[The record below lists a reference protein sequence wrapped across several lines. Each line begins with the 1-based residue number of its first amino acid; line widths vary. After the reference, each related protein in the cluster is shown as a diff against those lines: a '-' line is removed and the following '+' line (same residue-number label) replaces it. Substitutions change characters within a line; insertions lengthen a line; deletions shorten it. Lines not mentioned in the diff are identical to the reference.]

1 MHDLFAGQ
9 ITVKAK
15 CVADEKKYNFIKIFL
30 KMLAIN
36 NCQIKG
42 GYEIPMKTQTSYLT
56 CSIFALLF
64 KTYAVYLLME
74 KRRGALEYSKAKNA
88 GYCNV

>member
-42 GYEIPMKTQTSYLT
+42 GYEIPMQT
-56 CSIFALLF
+56 
-64 KTYAVYLLME
+64 
-74 KRRGALEYSKAKNA
+74 
-88 GYCNV
+88 

>member
-42 GYEIPMKTQTSYLT
+42 GYEIPMQTQTSYLT

-64 KTYAVYLLME
+64 ETCAV
-74 KRRGALEYSKAKNA
+74 
-88 GYCNV
+88 